1 MSSKGA
7 PVDSSTRHFAPCP
20 TKLDDCS
27 SLQKQDPYQKGE
39 LHKNQL
45 KFGFSS
51 QAFSQANP
59 GARREIPGVR
69 CKVPNTRW
77 GVVRLFDPFEE
88 SDLRRK
94 REYLDGKKNEDQV
107 QMLLAVQICY

>member
-1 MSSKGA
+1 MGSK
-7 PVDSSTRHFAPCP
+7 V
-20 TKLDDCS
+20 
-27 SLQKQDPYQKGE
+27 
-39 LHKNQL
+39 HKNQL

-59 GARREIPGVR
+59 GARREVPGVR
-69 CKVPNTRW
+69 CKVLGTRG
-77 GVVRLFDPFEE
+77 GVIMLFDPFEE

-107 QMLLAVQICY
+107 QMLLAVQICF